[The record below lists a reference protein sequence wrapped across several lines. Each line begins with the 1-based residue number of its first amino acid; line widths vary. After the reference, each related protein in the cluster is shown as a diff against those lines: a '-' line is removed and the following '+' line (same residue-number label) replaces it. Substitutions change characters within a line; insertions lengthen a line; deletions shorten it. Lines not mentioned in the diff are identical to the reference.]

1 MPFALCLLILS
12 NMSVAN
18 CRAILGMG
26 IFFIFLGVAFILW
39 SRKEKRTYY
48 SSLVT
53 RKDMKEFIT
62 HEPERPW
69 LNAWQIGGWVSL
81 IIGIILAVAGG
92 VLWLIL

>member
-1 MPFALCLLILS
+1 
-12 NMSVAN
+12 
-18 CRAILGMG
+18 MG
-26 IFFIFLGVAFILW
+26 IFFIFLGIAFILW

-48 SSLVT
+48 NSLVT
-53 RKDMKEFIT
+53 RKDVKEFIT
-62 HEPERPW
+62 REPERPW